1 MGRGMGVGG
10 GEGEC
15 IETFVRTQK
24 YSICARHLV
33 VCDSIIRQKKHQ
45 TFTRYVFCV
54 ALIFVVVQN
63 PKLHI
68 CGDYLWHACVDGSC

>member
-15 IETFVRTQK
+15 IEIFVGTQK

-45 TFTRYVFCV
+45 TFTRYSLLCGIDFC
-54 ALIFVVVQN
+54 
-63 PKLHI
+63 
-68 CGDYLWHACVDGSC
+68 CGAKSKAAYLW